1 MRDLLVTAL
10 FFYGSLKAFRHPY
23 FAALL
28 WVWIGLMNPH
38 RLGWGFAYSVP
49 FALIAVLLMAVSM
62 FMHPKEV
69 NWPRSGPLTVFVL
82 FAIWVCATTVFAI
95 HVPES
100 ATVLAATLKMVLV
113 TVMIATIVRSREEI
127 LGLVVVIAVSIG
139 FFGIKGGFFT
149 LSTGGAFRVWGPP
162 SSVIED
168 NNELAVAL
176 IITIPLLYYL
186 ILQTDK
192 LMSMLPFL
200 AKVGAK
206 WLKRTLLASIA
217 LCAVSALGSHSRG
230 ALLAIVA
237 MSSMLWWRSKSKLT
251 VGLVLLILSPAIIL
265 FMPEEWTSRM
275 STIKTYDE
283 DSSAMGRLNAWTM
296 AINIANNRLMGA
308 GFAND
313 SPLVYQMYAPD
324 PNFVIV
330 AHSIYFQVLGQHG
343 YIGLGLYLLFW
354 ILTYR
359 TAGRIMEKTRQRPDW
374 EWAWQLAAMMKVSIV
389 GFAVG
394 GAFLSLAFWD
404 MPFYFM
410 VILVATEKWVNGRL
424 HEEAGVGVAHSG
436 VRQSLRQ
443 AEISS

>member
-1 MRDLLVTAL
+1 
-10 FFYGSLKAFRHPY
+10 
-23 FAALL
+23 
-28 WVWIGLMNPH
+28 
-38 RLGWGFAYSVP
+38 
-49 FALIAVLLMAVSM
+49 
-62 FMHPKEV
+62 
-69 NWPRSGPLTVFVL
+69 
-82 FAIWVCATTVFAI
+82 
-95 HVPES
+95 
-100 ATVLAATLKMVLV
+100 
-113 TVMIATIVRSREEI
+113 
-127 LGLVVVIAVSIG
+127 
-139 FFGIKGGFFT
+139 
-149 LSTGGAFRVWGPP
+149 
-162 SSVIED
+162 
-168 NNELAVAL
+168 
-176 IITIPLLYYL
+176 
-186 ILQTDK
+186 
-192 LMSMLPFL
+192 
-200 AKVGAK
+200 
-206 WLKRTLLASIA
+206 
-217 LCAVSALGSHSRG
+217 
-230 ALLAIVA
+230 

>member
-1 MRDLLVTAL
+1 LRDLLVTAL
-10 FFYGSLKAFRHPY
+10 FFYGAIKAFRHPY

-38 RLGWGFAYSVP
+38 RLGWGFAHSVP
-49 FALIAVLLMAVSM
+49 FAMVAFLVMAVSM

-69 NWPRSGPLTVFVL
+69 KWPRSGPLTVFIL
-82 FAIWVCATTVFAI
+82 FAVWVCITTVFAI

-100 ATVLAATLKMVLV
+100 VGLLIATLKMMLV
-113 TVMIATIVRSREEI
+113 TLMIATIVRTREEI

-139 FFGIKGGFFT
+139 FFGVKGGFFT

-186 ILQTDK
+186 ILQKDK
-192 LMSMLPFL
+192 LVSMLPFL
-200 AKVGAK
+200 SKVGAK
-206 WLKRTLLASIA
+206 WLKRMLLASIA

-296 AINIANNRLMGA
+296 AINIANSRLMGA

-313 SPLVYQMYAPD
+313 SPLIYQMYAPD

-359 TAGRIMEKTRQRPDW
+359 TAGRLMTKTRERPEW
-374 EWAWQLAAMMKVSIV
+374 EWVWQLAGMIKVSIV

-410 VILVATEKWVNGRL
+410 VVLVVSEKWVDDRL
-424 HEEAGVGVAHSG
+424 YVEAGTGQAQSG
-436 VRQSLRQ
+436 VREGAGRTGVAS
-443 AEISS
+443 